1 MDNIILP
8 GNHFEMDTKL
18 EYSKNFL
25 INKKENFYISVNSG
39 KLVEKKNND
48 QIYRFLP
55 IKINYVPSKED
66 RIIGI
71 VRNKFGDN
79 YQLDMNCHKLGV
91 LDNLAFE
98 GATKKNK
105 PELKNNNIV
114 FCKIKSLSKYLAV
127 ELSCKSN
134 TVKKNWNSGES
145 LFGQLKD
152 GLEIK
157 IPPFFAAFLLKNEE
171 FFSII
176 QKRIKIEVC
185 VGINGIL
192 WIKVAN
198 LQNYTTLENFFKK
211 AAFINYQTAKDI
223 LYSKINT
230 LIV

>member
-1 MDNIILP
+1 MDNFILP

-25 INKKENFYISVNSG
+25 INKDENLYISASSG
-39 KLVEKKNND
+39 RLVEKKNND
-48 QIYRFLP
+48 QVYRYLP
-55 IKINYVPSKED
+55 INLSYIPSRED

-71 VRNKFGDN
+71 VRNKFGDS
-79 YQLDMNCHKLGV
+79 YQLDINSHKLGV

-114 FCKIKSLSKYLAV
+114 FCKIQSVNKYLPV
-127 ELSCKSN
+127 ELTCKSN

-145 LFGQLKD
+145 LFGELKG
-152 GLEIK
+152 GLEIN

-192 WIKVAN
+192 WIKVSN
-198 LQNYTTLENFFKK
+198 FLNYSTLEQFFKR
-211 AAFINYQTAKDI
+211 AAFINYQRAKDI
-223 LYSKINT
+223 LYSKINS
-230 LIV
+230 LVV